1 MDRPTNALMLTVE
14 EAAQQLRIGRT
25 QMFALIG
32 SGQVNSVKIGRSR
45 RVPRAALDAYVTQ
58 LAGQQSGAKVA

>member
-1 MDRPTNALMLTVE
+1 MLTVE

-32 SGQVNSVKIGRSR
+32 SGEVSSVKIGRSR
-45 RVPRAALDAYVTQ
+45 RVPRAALDSYVAQ
-58 LAGQQSGAKVA
+58 LGGQQAEANVA